1 MNFAKNHSIQML
13 KGHILSFICLL
24 MPFIALSQHSDCKD
38 ALVYDSKKEGNISV
52 PKGFGNEQEIVGHD
66 IYNDYFFTQEH
77 NTLWIYLYFRDSTEF
92 EFELTPKRG
101 NDDFD
106 FMLYKI
112 DRPNFCNYIKENQ
125 PLPIRSNLARKHQKT
140 GSITGMKKGHE
151 NPFAKAGYE
160 PYFSSTLKVKR
171 GEEFYLI
178 IDSPYGSDA
187 YFNLFSETVFI
198 DTSVLPKEI
207 AHNSIIPEIKEEKIL
222 QTKIKVAFANQNDN
236 HVEFKGIKLNGIENE
251 DSLIFFKRDSLVFIS
266 NTIPKKYSFNV
277 TASGFEPQDFT
288 YYSTILKDTNLI
300 FKLKELK
307 VGAVLK
313 FKNIKFASNKPTIL
327 EDSFSELAKLYSF
340 LIANENIKIEIGG
353 HVNGLGRNRHTY
365 KSLSKKRAKSVY
377 KELIEL
383 GVLKSRMEF
392 KGYGNKNPVYIN
404 PTSSIQS
411 SENRRVEITITS
423 LN

>member
-1 MNFAKNHSIQML
+1 ML
-13 KGHILSFICLL
+13 KDVIRSFICLL
-24 MPFIALSQHSDCKD
+24 FPFVGLSQHSDCID
-38 ALVYDSKKEGNISV
+38 ALVYDSKREGNISV
-52 PKGFGNEQEIVGHD
+52 PKGFGNENEIFGHD

-151 NPFAKAGYE
+151 NAFSKAGYE
-160 PYFSSTLKVKR
+160 PYFSSTLKVNS
-171 GEEFYLI
+171 GEEYYLI
-178 IDSPYGSDA
+178 IDSPYGSEA

-198 DTSVLPKEI
+198 DTNIVPK
-207 AHNSIIPEIKEEKIL
+207 AIINAPLIIENKVRNKI
-222 QTKIKVAFANQNDN
+222 TPKIKVAFISKNDN
-236 HVEFKGIKLNGIENE
+236 HVEFKGIKLAGVESE
-251 DSLIFFKRDSLVFIS
+251 DSLLFFNKDSLAFIS
-266 NTIPKKYSFNV
+266 NTLPNKYSFTV
-277 TASGFEPQDFT
+277 TATGFEPQDFT
-288 YYSTILKDTNLI
+288 YYCTVLKDTNLV

-307 VGAVLK
+307 IGAVLK
-313 FKNIKFASNKPTIL
+313 FKNIKFVSNKSSIL
-327 EDSFSELAKLYSF
+327 EESYSEISKLYSF
-340 LIANENIKIEIGG
+340 LIANENIKIEVGG
-353 HVNGLGRNRHTY
+353 HVNGLGRNKYSY

-383 GVLKSRMEF
+383 GLEQNRMTF
-392 KGYGNKNPVYIN
+392 KGHGNKKPVFIN
-404 PTSSIQS
+404 PTSNLQS
-411 SENRRVEITITS
+411 SENRRVEITITE